1 MSSDYITMQETD
13 TYKDCLDLAL
23 KRLINDEAEDIT
35 VETITPS
42 EFLDWVQ
49 DLDKLEGGCDDID
62 SMQGFDWWVTFMYD
76 NHTIDVFGNAYY
88 GTVTMSEDKE
98 EE

>member
-1 MSSDYITMQETD
+1 MSSDYITIQRAD
-13 TYKDCLDLAL
+13 AYKDYLNFAL
-23 KRLINDEAEDIT
+23 KRLINTKIEDIT
-35 VETITPS
+35 IETITPS